1 MKIKAHSKVYTVD
14 IVDRTHIEKILNQ
27 PRRLIVIDEKIFDL
41 YKDSLLKNIDRSS
54 VYLFN
59 AVESKKNI
67 HSALAICKKMAEI
80 SFKRG
85 EELLSIGGG
94 IVQDVTGF
102 AANIYNR
109 GVKWTFIPTTLLA
122 QCDSCIGAKTSLNYL
137 KFKNLLGT
145 FYAPDGIYIYLD
157 FVKTLKKDDYLSGLG
172 EVAKFNIMSAKD
184 GIRLL
189 EKNMDKLLDRDI
201 RTLKFFT
208 ERSLKFKKTF
218 IEKDEYD
225 FGIRNLLNFAH
236 TFGHAFE
243 KVSNYAISHGQAVT
257 LGLMTANNISVSR
270 HILNEKKADQI
281 KKLAVRFLSVKLKKM
296 WFEAE
301 QIVNAVKKDK
311 KRSTG
316 YLPAVLFSSNN
327 SLKVFQDVKP
337 EEVKNALADLIV
349 FLEEHDKLH

>member
-1 MKIKAHSKVYTVD
+1 MKIKAHSKIYSVE
-14 IVDRTHIEKILNQ
+14 IVDRNNIEKILNNSH
-27 PRRLIVIDEKIFDL
+27 RLIVIDEKVFDI
-41 YKDSLLKNIDRSS
+41 YRHTLLKNIDHSS
-54 VYLFN
+54 LYLFK

-67 HSALAICKKMAEI
+67 NSALAICKKMAEI

-122 QCDSCIGAKTSLNYL
+122 QCDSCIGSKTSLNYL

-145 FYAPDGIYIYLD
+145 FYAPDSIYIYLD
-157 FVKTLKKDDYLSGLG
+157 FVKTLTKDDYLSGLG

-201 RTLKFFT
+201 QTLKFFN

-243 KVSNYAISHGQAVT
+243 KVSNYAIPHGQAVT

-270 HILNEKKADQI
+270 HILNEKKADHI

-311 KRSTG
+311 KRSSE
-316 YLPAVLFSSNN
+316 YLPAVLFSSSN
-327 SLKVFQDVKP
+327 SLRVFQDIKSD
-337 EEVKNALADLIV
+337 ELKEALEHLII
-349 FLEEHDKLH
+349 FLEKKNKL

>member
-1 MKIKAHSKVYTVD
+1 MKIKAHSKIYFVE
-14 IVDRTHIEKILNQ
+14 IVDRNYIEKILNN
-27 PRRLIVIDEKIFDL
+27 PHRLAVIDEKVFDI
-41 YKDSLLKNIDRSS
+41 YKNTLLKNIDRSS
-54 VYLFN
+54 VYLFK

-67 HSALAICKKMAEI
+67 NSALSICRKMAEI

-85 EELLSIGGG
+85 EELLSVGGG

-122 QCDSCIGAKTSLNYL
+122 QCDSCIGSKTSLNYL

-145 FYAPDGIYIYLD
+145 FYAPDSIYIYLD
-157 FVKTLKKDDYLSGLG
+157 FVKTLTKDDYLSGLG

-184 GIRLL
+184 GIELL
-189 EKNMDKLLDRDI
+189 EKNMDKLLDRNVL
-201 RTLKFFT
+201 TLKFFT

-243 KVSNYAISHGQAVT
+243 KVSHYAIPHGQAVT

-270 HILNEKKADQI
+270 RILNEKKADQI
-281 KKLAVRFLSVKLKKM
+281 RKITVRFLSVKLKKM
-296 WFEAE
+296 WFEAD

-311 KRSTG
+311 KRRTG
-316 YLPAVLFSSNN
+316 YLPAVLFSSSNR
-327 SLKVFQDVKP
+327 LKVFQDVKP
-337 EEVKNALADLIV
+337 KEVEKALKGLMI
-349 FLEEHDKLH
+349 FLEENNKF